1 MTPAL
6 LVAVAAGGFVGA
18 PSRFLLD
25 RYVTGRVG
33 SQLPWGTFVINLSGA
48 FLLGLLTGL
57 ATAGVLP
64 VTASAGVG
72 DGFCGAF
79 TTFST
84 FSFETL
90 RLAESGSYVAA
101 AANLGGSV
109 ALGLSAAAAGIA
121 LGRLA

>member
-1 MTPAL
+1 MTPVL
-6 LVAVAAGGFVGA
+6 LAAVAVGGFVGA

-25 RYVTGRVG
+25 RYVTGRVF
-33 SQLPWGTFVINLSGA
+33 SQLPWGTFVVNVSGA

-57 ATAGVLP
+57 ATTGKLP
-64 VTASAGVG
+64 VTVGAGVG

-90 RLAESGSYVAA
+90 RLAESGSYLEA

-109 ALGLSAAAAGIA
+109 ALGLGAAAAGIA
-121 LGRLA
+121 LGGLA

>member
-6 LVAVAAGGFVGA
+6 LLAVAAGGFVGA
-18 PSRFLLD
+18 PSRFLID
-25 RYVTGRVG
+25 RYVAGRVP
-33 SQLPWGTFVINLSGA
+33 SELPWGTFVINLSGA
-48 FLLGLLTGL
+48 FLLGLLSGL

-64 VTASAGVG
+64 VTASAAAG
-72 DGFCGAF
+72 DGFCGAY

-90 RLAESGSYVAA
+90 RLAESGSYLGA
-101 AANLGGSV
+101 AANLGVSV
-109 ALGLSAAAAGIA
+109 ALGLGAAAAGIV